1 MPIHL
6 NLEVYAGQSTVRCL
20 DLHMSQAKATV
31 ETQTMS
37 DYFKNF
43 INKLYNFFFNFTDS
57 LAQPFQV
64 AVPIAWLKDSGWSK
78 DYSIIMCQC
87 DVLPAKTQP
96 MQSRNSHILR
106 GRSGKILRFC
116 YHRKETLESNKN
128 STNAQAWV
136 TIFYELSC
144 TKELQRTAFKWLNL
158 THFL

>member
-1 MPIHL
+1 MLIHL

-20 DLHMSQAKATV
+20 DLHLGQANATV

-37 DYFKNF
+37 DYNF
-43 INKLYNFFFNFTDS
+43 LIFTDS
-57 LAQPFQV
+57 LAQPFQF
-64 AVPIAWLKDSGWSK
+64 AIPISRLKDSGWSK
-78 DYSIIMCQC
+78 DYSIIMCPC
-87 DVLPAKTQP
+87 DLLPAKTQP
-96 MQSRNSHILR
+96 MQSRNPHILR
-106 GRSGKILRFC
+106 GTSRKILRFC

-136 TIFYELSC
+136 TISYELSC